1 MKNISLWDEG
11 MEFNCITFDIMMADV
26 PEFYNIE
33 KRVQKRDK
41 EAESN
46 ITNPWG
52 EETFR
57 WLIDHAKAWA
67 DTN

>member
-1 MKNISLWDEG
+1 

-46 ITNPWG
+46 ITNP
-52 EETFR
+52 
-57 WLIDHAKAWA
+57 
-67 DTN
+67 